1 MLYRKDFYLRVVLR
15 YSPFLPFKRKTLF
28 RGICTS
34 AQPIALL
41 NPKRGGPKVEEIF
54 KLVKKKLDNDDT
66 ILIVFA
72 VSEVGAP
79 LEEFGMEQFSVVAG
93 LKKEGEML
101 AQAQQIGINRFKLLE
116 SLVKATVIHK

>member
-1 MLYRKDFYLRVVLR
+1 VRKTFYLRVVLR
-15 YSPFLPFKRKTLF
+15 YSPFLPFKRKTFF

-41 NPKRGGPKVEEIF
+41 DAKRGGAKGEEI
-54 KLVKKKLDNDDT
+54 LNMVKKQLERDDT

-72 VSEVGAP
+72 VSELGAP
-79 LEEFGMEQFSVVAG
+79 LDEFGMEQFSVVDG
-93 LKKEGEML
+93 MKREGEML

-116 SLVKATVIHK
+116 ALVKKTVMHH